1 MSDEM
6 LLQILLHPSQ
16 NQLLLISGNFNK
28 EVDNIEQKPLVKLR
42 NLDQLCQ
49 KSAVDWRMFTLD
61 IIDTRIFHKKF
72 SNSLLKLPKVTVT
85 AKSENVVTK
94 FARPFDMTIWDIAYI
109 ESNSRLQT
117 CAANDGYENIL

>member
-94 FARPFDMTIWDIAYI
+94 FARPFDMTI
-109 ESNSRLQT
+109 
-117 CAANDGYENIL
+117 